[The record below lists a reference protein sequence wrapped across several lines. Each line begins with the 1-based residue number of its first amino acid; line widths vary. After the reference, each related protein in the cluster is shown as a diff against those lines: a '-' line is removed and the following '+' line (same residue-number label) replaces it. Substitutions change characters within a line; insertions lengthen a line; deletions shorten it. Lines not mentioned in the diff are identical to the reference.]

1 MSTHKSWLYS
11 STNSC
16 STRSFGLLTYS
27 YSTSRGRSCR
37 WDVGGEEN
45 GAAAIDIF
53 TQSPRLQVTHR
64 LSVARWAFV
73 CFRSKTEDEDAS
85 SHLRISLFDRCDNVT
100 GFYLLYLLV
109 LVHSYCKKVTV
120 PGIFYDF
127 DTRFGSEDTNHTSR
141 LPGGSCS
148 LSAVLVRHK
157 ALKNR

>member
-100 GFYLLYLLV
+100 GFYLRVLYLLV
-109 LVHSYCKKVTV
+109 LTYCKKVTV
-120 PGIFYDF
+120 PGIM
-127 DTRFGSEDTNHTSR
+127 T
-141 LPGGSCS
+141 LI
-148 LSAVLVRHK
+148 LVLVPKIRIILTGFQVEAVHCQPFSCVT
-157 ALKNR
+157 RR